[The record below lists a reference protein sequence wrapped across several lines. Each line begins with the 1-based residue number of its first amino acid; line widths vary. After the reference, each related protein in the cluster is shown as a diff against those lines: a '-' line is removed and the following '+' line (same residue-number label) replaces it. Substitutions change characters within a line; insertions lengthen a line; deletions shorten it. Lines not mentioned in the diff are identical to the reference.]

1 LAREKMKAVA
11 EAKAKAEA
19 AIRAKNLEPFDGD
32 ALAYMVSVY
41 KDDTLPPEMRLS
53 AAQGAAPYERPRL
66 SSIDAKVDQRTTHL
80 SGDDP
85 GDALV
90 DSIVRRAKSA
100 NRVSN
105 GGDPEPHSGTTH

>member
-1 LAREKMKAVA
+1 MKAVA
-11 EAKAKAEA
+11 EAKTKAEA
-19 AIRAKNLEPFDGD
+19 ELRAKNLEPFDGD

-41 KDDTLPPEMRLS
+41 KNDTLPPEMRLQ

-80 SGDDP
+80 SGEDP

-90 DSIVRRAKSA
+90 DSIVRRAKASTRA
-100 NRVSN
+100 GN
-105 GGDPEPHSGTTH
+105 GSDPEPHSGTTH